1 MAKIG
6 DIFANWARG
15 DKLNHAEIE
24 QMRRTMNDVHAQSRR
39 VADRL
44 DDIGGL
50 SSDIFSDS
58 GSMSVL
64 PHESGGVYSHT
75 DDIQS
80 VPATTPTT
88 VEFQDTSD
96 GPHVQWNE
104 GVILDFTNNSIK
116 LANSPTG
123 SIWLLSGF
131 INWGDVITDEWSV
144 GFIDSVSTRSIT
156 ALSESGNE
164 TVGYPSIVLQ
174 SESPGANWTM
184 SVYHREVGNIDLD
197 SAWFS
202 ATRLR

>member
-80 VPATTPTT
+80 VPPPMPIEIDGGIAHKTIEDKEADRIRDATIDDALRN
-88 VEFQDTSD
+88 F
-96 GPHVQWNE
+96 
-104 GVILDFTNNSIK
+104 
-116 LANSPTG
+116 
-123 SIWLLSGF
+123 GF
-131 INWGDVITDEWSV
+131 IPIERIDGDKLLTQEDADAV
-144 GFIDSVSTRSIT
+144 VS
-156 ALSESGNE
+156 
-164 TVGYPSIVLQ
+164 
-174 SESPGANWTM
+174 
-184 SVYHREVGNIDLD
+184 DL
-197 SAWFS
+197 F
-202 ATRLR
+202 